1 MKEKYEGSSLRDIAN
16 QLWLIIHGLP
26 DEYERNLKKF
36 SGLVGLLHFIQ
47 VFLLIA
53 ILSSVS
59 SDFGIFCSLLQLIS
73 FCESSNIKKD
83 ELIDNVGF

>member
-47 VFLLIA
+47 VFLMNCYIIKRFVWLWDILRIA
-53 ILSSVS
+53 AINFFLW
-59 SDFGIFCSLLQLIS
+59 I
-73 FCESSNIKKD
+73 
-83 ELIDNVGF
+83 